1 MSTALR
7 CAGLTLP
14 RDRPALMGILN
25 VTPDSFSDG
34 GRFLDPAAAL
44 AQARQMRDAGADI
57 IDVGGESTRPGAR
70 GVPVQEELDR
80 VIPVIQALIA
90 ELDVTVSVDSSKPEV
105 MAAALAAGAGMI
117 NDVNALRAPGALELA
132 AAHREVGVVLMHM
145 QGEPRSM
152 QQDPRYADV
161 VAEVAGFLRARRDAA
176 LAAGIEAQR
185 ILVDPGIGFGKS
197 LAHNLSL
204 LKALPQLVEEFGP
217 LLLGVSRK
225 SMFDKLYG
233 GLPVEQRV
241 APSVQAALLAAQA
254 GAAILR
260 VHDVA
265 ETAAALHLWQ
275 AIRTAD

>member
-70 GVPVQEELDR
+70 GEPVQEELDR

-132 AAHREVGVVLMHM
+132 AAHREVSVVLMHM